1 MTDLTRGKQ
10 FADTFSKFINVM
22 AADQDVTEAVQT
34 MAYDHR
40 NLQQGMMSF
49 FMKFV
54 EEMAKSENYDGR
66 NEASVELAKSI
77 MELDESVRALPYI

>member
-10 FADTFSKFINVM
+10 FADTFSKFVNVM
-22 AADQDVTEAVQT
+22 AASQDVTEAVQT

-40 NLQQGMMSF
+40 HLQQGMMSF

-54 EEMAKSENYDGR
+54 EEMAKNERYDGR

>member
-10 FADTFSKFINVM
+10 FADTFSKFVNVM
-22 AADQDVTEAVQT
+22 AASQDVTEAVQT
-34 MAYDHR
+34 MVYDHR
-40 NLQQGMMSF
+40 HLQQGMMSF

-54 EEMAKSENYDGR
+54 EEMAKNERYDGR